1 MVYHFNNH
9 GAGKIRQ
16 LKLKANEEARQDID
30 SDEKYQEAVEAEK
43 PWYKRAG
50 KFISEGYQSTKE
62 GIKSGLGFDTEKQSE
77 VRNANYEMVLGNANV
92 VPFTQD
98 RKADLDLIQGF
109 FDGYTGNN
117 TTLDVVAR
125 VSAWKDTQ
133 ILKIISDW
141 DAQES
146 HKSKQHSI
154 ILPIEFEFEIPG
166 ISGFK
171 MGDTFT
177 IIDLPKKQYCERYFQ
192 VVEVSHQIEQS
203 IWKTKIRGQMRNE
216 KSGYKPDVSPKTY
229 DDVILAKTTSVKS

>member
-1 MVYHFNNH
+1 ML
-9 GAGKIRQ
+9 AK
-16 LKLKANEEARQDID
+16 E
-30 SDEKYQEAVEAEK
+30 
-43 PWYKRAG
+43 
-50 KFISEGYQSTKE
+50 STK
-62 GIKSGLGFDTEKQSE
+62 SFLGFDTDKQSE

-109 FDGYTGNN
+109 ADVMTSNN
-117 TTLDVVAR
+117 TTLDEVAR

-133 ILKIISDW
+133 ILKIISDY
-141 DAQES
+141 DARDANG
-146 HKSKQHSI
+146 KSKQHSI

-203 IWKTKIRGQMRNE
+203 IWKTKIRGKMRNE
-216 KSGYKPDVSPKTY
+216 KSGYSADVSPKEY
-229 DDVILAKTTSVKS
+229 DDVILGKKE